1 MKPVRF
7 TNGKWRV
14 LEGLDHND
22 NLTVAVEG
30 GERTVCEC
38 VCADSEDRANA
49 HLIAAAPELYDA
61 LQSFLNEM
69 PVCNCHEGFTSRG
82 RVDPS
87 CVRCQFLES
96 IKEAE
101 SALAKAR
108 GEA

>member
-49 HLIAAAPELYDA
+49 HLIAAAPDLYSLLEEA
-61 LQSFLNEM
+61 LPFIGWGSKPDGLIEQ
-69 PVCNCHEGFTSRG
+69 
-82 RVDPS
+82 
-87 CVRCQFLES
+87 
-96 IKEAE
+96 IEA
-101 SALAKAR
+101 ALAKAR